1 MKIIESAENAFG
13 ASVRYEHDGEMFT
26 VRGTSITEIKRRI
39 LDELAEEDQCRNV
52 PEPESSG
59 GEDVPDQ
66 EPDPSGEEKENG

>member
-39 LDELAEEDQCRNV
+39 LDELAEENQCRNV
-52 PEPESSG
+52 PGQEPE
-59 GEDVPDQ
+59 
-66 EPDPSGEEKENG
+66 PSGEEEVEDEED

>member
-1 MKIIESAENAFG
+1 MNMERFTESAFG
-13 ASVRYEHDGEMFT
+13 ASVRYEHDGEMFA